1 MDENICSKT
10 VFGSNRAVYGPFTD
24 CRLGFIH
31 CRGLTMF
38 NKKRSILNRLNKL
51 RFFTMVCFLEKIYFS
66 KFDIKKNCTGID
78 SINYY
83 HSFLSQ
89 FILIVFFTI
98 INYQNNFKL
107 KSCCDI
113 INHLIKKWR

>member
-66 KFDIKKNCTGID
+66 TYDIKKTVLVLIQ
-78 SINYY
+78 SI
-83 HSFLSQ
+83 
-89 FILIVFFTI
+89 IIIVFFLSL
-98 INYQNNFKL
+98 YQSFFSNNKL
-107 KSCCDI
+107 SK
-113 INHLIKKWR
+113 